1 MVPVPIAIIKQA
13 YMLLM
18 ESLVSNVQQYQIA
31 SHVLIQ
37 QSALNVMMITFWI
50 YKLTNVLLHAHQIQ
64 NNLTI
69 ITLINV
75 DSINSISQHLV
86 QYLWS

>member
-1 MVPVPIAIIKQA
+1 MVLVPIAIIMQA

-18 ESLVSNVQQYQIA
+18 ESHVSNVPLYQIVN
-31 SHVLIQ
+31 HVLIQ
-37 QSALNVMMITFWI
+37 QCALNVMMITFWI
-50 YKLTNVLLHAHQIQ
+50 YKLTNVLLNAHQIQ

-75 DSINSISQHLV
+75 DSISSISLHLV